1 VRDADN
7 GAPDRMLRSVLS
19 ALLGIVVMGLGILV
33 GLVSILLKN
42 EVKTDA
48 IFGVILA
55 YLLTLFGISFSL
67 SRQATK
73 LIDHKVKGWSAGN
86 PGFEQLPRQRTT
98 AQLEEFREP
107 AMSVTD
113 HTTRTLDKV
122 PIRDT

>member
-1 VRDADN
+1 
-7 GAPDRMLRSVLS
+7 
-19 ALLGIVVMGLGILV
+19 VMGLGILV

-73 LIDHKVKGWSAGN
+73 LIDYKIKGWNTGGN
-86 PGFEQLPRQRTT
+86 SGVEQISQPRTT

-107 AMSVTD
+107 VMSVTD
-113 HTTRTLDKV
+113 HTTKTLDKV
-122 PIRDT
+122 SLKRT